1 MNRVIV
7 ILLIEPDSRHAD
19 LIREGVARACPPCHL
34 ERVAEGEEAKPF
46 LHADPPAG
54 GSSHRPNLSLIILGL
69 PDPDQPEAVDF
80 IGWLRRHP
88 RTKRVPVVVLGAVGD
103 AFSVTRAYD
112 LGASSYLVKPGDESE
127 FVTMMTAAA
136 SYWIS
141 LNQTPE

>member
-34 ERVAEGEEAKPF
+34 ERVAGGEEAKTL
-46 LHADPPAG
+46 LHEELPVG
-54 GSSHRPNLSLIILGL
+54 GTSDRPSLSLVILGL
-69 PDPDQPEAVDF
+69 PDPKPEAGDF
-80 IGWLRRHP
+80 IRWLRRHP
-88 RTKRVPVVVLGAVGD
+88 RTRRVPVVVLGAAGD
-103 AFSVTRAYD
+103 AFPVAKAYE
-112 LGASSYLVKPGDESE
+112 LGANSYLVKPQDENE
-127 FVTMMTAAA
+127 FVKMMTAAA